1 MNEEKIILAFVFIIM
16 ACFTFFAVKDLY
28 IIYCLPS
35 ISFYDLI
42 KIVTDLNLLFGF
54 IVSIY
59 YEIKEFSYRE
69 EKEKAVGMFCFGLLL
84 SIFTFILDIFKSQ
97 SYSYY
102 FMLIILYIIFC
113 FLILYLFKESGYI

>member
-54 IVSIY
+54 SVSIY
-59 YEIKEFSYRE
+59 YEIKEFSCGERKSGRY
-69 EKEKAVGMFCFGLLL
+69 VLFW
-84 SIFTFILDIFKSQ
+84 ITFVNI
-97 SYSYY
+97 Y
-102 FMLIILYIIFC
+102 FHFRYF
-113 FLILYLFKESGYI
+113 

>member
-16 ACFTFFAVKDLY
+16 ACFTFFAGKDLY

-42 KIVTDLNLLFGF
+42 KIVADLNLLFGF
-54 IVSIY
+54 IALIY
-59 YEIKEFSYRE
+59 YENKEYSLRE
-69 EKEKAVGMFCFGLLL
+69 EKKKAGGMFCFGLLL
-84 SIFTFILDIFKSQ
+84 SIITFILDIIKSQ